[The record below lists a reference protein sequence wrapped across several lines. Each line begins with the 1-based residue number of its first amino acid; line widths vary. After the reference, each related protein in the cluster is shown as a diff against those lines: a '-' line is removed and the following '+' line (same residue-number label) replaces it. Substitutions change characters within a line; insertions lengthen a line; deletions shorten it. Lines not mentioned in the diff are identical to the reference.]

1 MRVIRWIGASLIL
14 PAAIIAIAWAFGA
27 VWFDAP
33 FDQSYGRMKV
43 AGRDNS
49 KDRIRHS
56 TRLSLTRTSGFFADQ
71 HCSRYIVGTRG
82 KGEVS
87 TGTNHLGFRCV
98 KDKVD
103 KRVHEATTKVL
114 LPKPFLLKES

>member
-1 MRVIRWIGASLIL
+1 MA
-14 PAAIIAIAWAFGA
+14 
-27 VWFDAP
+27 
-33 FDQSYGRMKV
+33 
-43 AGRDNS
+43 

-71 HCSRYIVGTRG
+71 HCSRYIVGTCG

-103 KRVHEATTKVL
+103 KRADACTTKVL
-114 LPKPFLLKES
+114 LAKPFVLKESPNEITSNY